1 MSRRLNILATLATA
15 LTLGVVPP
23 TLAQRFHPS
32 DPLLADDDR
41 LIDVSEEPAEI
52 ELSDMYDRFT
62 HIFHISGEPPFPAFV
77 EAQNVNTLDEV
88 PDSSWF
94 TNRHGARPVSL
105 SELATASNVDG
116 PPDPDE
122 TWTIIAGKSQGI
134 TPGFTIID
142 GQGDRYVIKFDPVGI
157 PELGTAAEAIGTKI
171 FWALG
176 YHVPQNYVVRFH
188 PDNFAIEEGT
198 MVEDT
203 WGDSVRLTKFRV
215 QRMIRR
221 VPKDDAGRMRVIA
234 SKYIEGTPIG
244 PFRYHGTRSDD
255 PNDVIPHEHRRELRG
270 LRLFAAWTNHD
281 DTRAQNTQASWVT
294 AAGRHHVRHWLIDFG
309 STFGSGSVDLQ
320 LPNLSF
326 HYWFPTDQMKK
337 NAIGFGFHTPY
348 YRTVQWPNFPKYE
361 GVGRWESE
369 HFDPLAWRNDY
380 PNPAFVRM
388 TPRDAFWAAK
398 FLMRFTREEL
408 QAIVETAEFVDA
420 DQAQYFLDVLIDRQ
434 QKTGKLGINGLN
446 PLDGF
451 TVRGNRLEFENL
463 SERYE
468 FVQPDSTAY
477 RIAWSLYDNAAASA
491 RHALGSPEAHQTTG
505 SRLPE
510 PDRYLGDR
518 NLLLLAQITSTHA
531 DHPVW
536 EQPVRVYLRSTGSSY
551 EVVGIERDSLRA
563 YVPMR

>member
-23 TLAQRFHPS
+23 ALAQRFHPS
-32 DPLLADDDR
+32 DPLFADDDR

-94 TNRHGARPVSL
+94 TNRYGARPLSI

-134 TPGFTIID
+134 TPGFTIVD

-157 PELGTAAEAIGTKI
+157 PELSTAAEAIGTKI

-176 YHVPQNYVVRFH
+176 YHVPQNYVVGFD
-188 PDNFAIEEGT
+188 PDNFAIQEGT

-203 WGDSVRLTKFRV
+203 WGDSVPLTEFRV
-215 QRMIRR
+215 RRMIRR

-270 LRLFAAWTNHD
+270 LRLFAAALVHESKMARHRPNHRCFTGRWRKSLAGPCRSSYSGCC
-281 DTRAQNTQASWVT
+281 TRATL
-294 AAGRHHVRHWLIDFG
+294 RPF
-309 STFGSGSVDLQ
+309 
-320 LPNLSF
+320 
-326 HYWFPTDQMKK
+326 
-337 NAIGFGFHTPY
+337 
-348 YRTVQWPNFPKYE
+348 
-361 GVGRWESE
+361 
-369 HFDPLAWRNDY
+369 
-380 PNPAFVRM
+380 
-388 TPRDAFWAAK
+388 
-398 FLMRFTREEL
+398 
-408 QAIVETAEFVDA
+408 
-420 DQAQYFLDVLIDRQ
+420 
-434 QKTGKLGINGLN
+434 
-446 PLDGF
+446 
-451 TVRGNRLEFENL
+451 
-463 SERYE
+463 
-468 FVQPDSTAY
+468 
-477 RIAWSLYDNAAASA
+477 
-491 RHALGSPEAHQTTG
+491 AHQV
-505 SRLPE
+505 SWLE
-510 PDRYLGDR
+510 
-518 NLLLLAQITSTHA
+518 
-531 DHPVW
+531 DH
-536 EQPVRVYLRSTGSSY
+536 RR
-551 EVVGIERDSLRA
+551 
-563 YVPMR
+563 